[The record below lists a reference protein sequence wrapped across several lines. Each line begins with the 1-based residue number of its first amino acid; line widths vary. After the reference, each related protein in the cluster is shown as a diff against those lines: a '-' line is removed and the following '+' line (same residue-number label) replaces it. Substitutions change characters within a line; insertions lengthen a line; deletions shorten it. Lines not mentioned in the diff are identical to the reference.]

1 LTFIKRH
8 QASFGFLRKQRQAI
22 ILQVCLGAYLYG
34 TSGCLS
40 LNTGEFSMKSR
51 LTGNALKLYH
61 IFKTHKKLTD
71 IELLLHS
78 NINPN
83 SVRPARLLLEKNNLI
98 KRTNEKKNHNTSSK
112 RISLYSVYELIETES
127 PKLANNQNKNK
138 SVIEKI
144 KALTEELTR
153 LVSSLG

>member
-1 LTFIKRH
+1 
-8 QASFGFLRKQRQAI
+8 
-22 ILQVCLGAYLYG
+22 
-34 TSGCLS
+34 
-40 LNTGEFSMKSR
+40 MKSR